1 MKLTY
6 RGIKYNPQN
15 PSASEVH
22 SVHGTYRG
30 KEINVSVADRFERNL
45 R

>member
-15 PSASEVH
+15 PSTSQAHNVN
-22 SVHGTYRG
+22 GKYRG
-30 KEINVSVADRFERNL
+30 KAIDVVVADRFESNL
-45 R
+45 H